1 MNWTL
6 EVKQMRLVMK
16 HLILLT
22 LFGNLM
28 KDEKDELNFRS
39 EVDEVRVM
47 MLLSTITA
55 SYIRREVEIQSCML

>member
-1 MNWTL
+1 
-6 EVKQMRLVMK
+6 MK

-39 EVDEVRVM
+39 EVDEERVM